1 MSNPLPANTVIA
13 NNEFFTA
20 TTTFDAKGGQTGK
33 AYVFGDVNLAGTGWF
48 QLRSDAAPNA
58 ASPFGV
64 QKADCT
70 SIKVEVKNRSL
81 SIAICAPATTSK
93 LR

>member
-1 MSNPLPANTVIA
+1 MKKTLLSLAAVAVTFVANAAPTVIKTNPNQSNPLPANTVIA

-48 QLRSDAAPNA
+48 QLRSDAAPNL
-58 ASPFGV
+58 
-64 QKADCT
+64 
-70 SIKVEVKNRSL
+70 SL
-81 SIAICAPATTSK
+81 IHI
-93 LR
+93 